1 MLSDALNE
9 IIRAANEDE
18 RIRSI
23 IVQLFSMTDE
33 EREVFKKKVMLYFID
48 KDSNAD
54 VEAFKFFKLVIENID
69 LIAEKLNLEK

>member
-48 KDSNAD
+48 KDSDAD

-69 LIAEKLNLEK
+69 LLAEKLNLEK

>member
-48 KDSNAD
+48 KDSDVD